1 MSASVEPSLLQ
12 QRRKEDREWPECGN
26 APETAEQALRA
37 SNRLLQALTEV
48 QTDFIQGAESPRLFN
63 KLLSVLLELTGSEYG
78 FIGEV
83 VHPPEGSPFLRSR
96 AITNIAWT
104 PELREFLAS
113 RIAAGGLEFRNLK
126 NLFGEVLTHGKV
138 VMSNHPASDSRSGGL
153 PEGHPPLRCFLG
165 LPFHAG
171 GKLVGMVGVAN
182 RPGGYNAAIIDFLQ
196 PLLAT
201 CCALLQSVHS
211 EEQRRVAEEAQQRS
225 DASFRALIEHSP
237 DALLIHREG
246 TVLFANPTA
255 VSLLGYTRREELE
268 GRPVE
273 ALVLLGEEDVLL
285 EPSRDG
291 ALQEVRFRHREGR
304 TVLGEVAMVSLRFD
318 GQPAVV
324 AIVRD
329 ITERRQVQ
337 EKLRNTERMASL
349 GTLAA
354 GVAHEIN
361 NPLSYLLSNLRFMN
375 DELRELAEAGQS
387 LAGERG
393 EEVRE
398 ALKEALVGSE
408 RVREIVRDL
417 KTFSRQGDEQR
428 EPVDLHAVLDSCV
441 NLAWSEIRH
450 RARLVKAYGQ
460 VPPVMGNASRL
471 GQVFLNLLVN
481 AAQAIPPGRELQGQE
496 IHLSTWHEERW
507 VGVAVR
513 DTGVG
518 IPPENRARLFSAF
531 FTTKPEGVGT
541 GLGLSIVQGIV
552 VALGGRIT
560 VESEPGKGS
569 TFRVL
574 LPVAGA
580 SRLEGTEPPTH

>member
-1 MSASVEPSLLQ
+1 MERP
-12 QRRKEDREWPECGN
+12 EDGEWPERGS
-26 APETAEQALRA
+26 APLTAEQALRA

-48 QTDFIQGAESPRLFN
+48 QTEFIQGAESPRLFN
-63 KLLSVLLELTGSEYG
+63 KLLAVLLELTGSEYG

-83 VHPPEGSPFLRSR
+83 VYPPEGSLFLRSR

-113 RIAAGGLEFRNLK
+113 RLAAGGLEFRNLK
-126 NLFGEVLTHGKV
+126 NLFGEVLTRGVV
-138 VMSNHPASDSRSGGL
+138 VMSNHPETDPRRGGL
-153 PEGHPPLRCFLG
+153 PEGHPPLLSFLG

-182 RPGGYNAAIIDFLQ
+182 RRGGYNTAIIDFLQ

-201 CCALLQSVHS
+201 CCALLQGVHS
-211 EEQRRVAEEAQQRS
+211 EEKRRVAEESQRRS
-225 DASFRALIEHSP
+225 DASFRTLIEHSP
-237 DALLIHREG
+237 DALVIHRAG
-246 TVLFANPTA
+246 RVLFANPTA
-255 VSLLGYTRREELE
+255 VGLLGYTCREELE
-268 GRPVE
+268 GRPVAE
-273 ALVLLGEEDVLL
+273 LVQPGEEELL
-285 EPSRDG
+285 LVPSQDG
-291 ALQEVRFRHREGR
+291 ALREVRFRHREGR
-304 TVLGEVAMVSLRFD
+304 GVLGEVAVVSLRFD
-318 GQPAVV
+318 GEPAVV
-324 AIVRD
+324 AIARD

-337 EKLRNTERMASL
+337 EKLRSTERMASL

-375 DELRELAEAGQS
+375 DELQDLARTGES
-387 LAGERG
+387 VAGERG
-393 EEVRE
+393 QEVRE

-417 KTFSRQGDEQR
+417 KSFSRQGDEQR
-428 EPVDLHAVLDSCV
+428 EPVDVHAVLDSCV

-450 RARLVKAYGQ
+450 RARLVKSYGQ
-460 VPPVMGNASRL
+460 VPPVLGNASRL

-481 AAQAIPPGRELQGQE
+481 AAQAIPEGSALEAQE

-541 GLGLSIVQGIV
+541 GLGLSICQGIV

-580 SRLEGTEPPTH
+580 ARPDGAAPGGS

>member
-1 MSASVEPSLLQ
+1 MSVPAEPFS
-12 QRRKEDREWPECGN
+12 EPAPSPEAEWPERGS
-26 APETAEQALRA
+26 APLTAEQALRA

-48 QTDFIQGAESPRLFN
+48 QTDFIQGAASQRLFN
-63 KLLSVLLELTGSEYG
+63 KLLAVLLELTGSEYG

-83 VHPPEGSPFLRSR
+83 VYPPEGSLFLRSR

-104 PELREFLAS
+104 PELKEFLAS
-113 RIAAGGLEFRNLK
+113 KLAQGGLEFRNLH
-126 NLFGEVLTHGKV
+126 NLFGEVLTRGQV
-138 VMSNHPASDSRSGGL
+138 VMSNHPETDPRRGGL

-171 GKLVGMVGVAN
+171 GKLVGMVGIAN
-182 RPGGYNAAIIDFLQ
+182 RSGGYSTTIIEFLQ

-201 CCALLQSVHS
+201 CCALLQGVHS
-211 EEQRRVAEEAQQRS
+211 EEQRHVAEEAQRRS
-225 DASFRALIEHSP
+225 DASFRTLIEHSP
-237 DALLIHREG
+237 DALFIHREG
-246 TVLFANPTA
+246 KVLFANPTA
-255 VSLLGYTRREELE
+255 VALLGYACTEELR
-268 GRPVE
+268 GRPVAE
-273 ALVLLGEEDVLL
+273 LVLAGEEPLLL
-285 EPSRDG
+285 EPSGEGVLR
-291 ALQEVRFRHREGR
+291 EVRFRHREGR
-304 TVLGEVAMVSLRFD
+304 TVLGEVAVVSLRFD

-324 AIVRD
+324 GIARD

-337 EKLRNTERMASL
+337 EKLRTTERMASL

-375 DELRELAEAGQS
+375 DELRELAEAGES
-387 LAGERG
+387 LAGARG
-393 EEVRE
+393 QEVRE
-398 ALKEALVGSE
+398 ALREALVGSE

-441 NLAWSEIRH
+441 NLAWSHIRH

-460 VPPVMGNASRL
+460 VPPVLGNASRL

-481 AAQAIPPGRELQGQE
+481 AAQAIPEGQAPEAQE

-541 GLGLSIVQGIV
+541 GLGLSICQGII

-574 LPVAGA
+574 LPVASAARPEGA
-580 SRLEGTEPPTH
+580 A

>member
-1 MSASVEPSLLQ
+1 
-12 QRRKEDREWPECGN
+12 
-26 APETAEQALRA
+26 
-37 SNRLLQALTEV
+37 V
-48 QTDFIQGAESPRLFN
+48 QTDFIQGAASQRLFN
-63 KLLSVLLELTGSEYG
+63 KLLAVLLELTGSEYG

-83 VHPPEGSPFLRSR
+83 VYPPEGSLFLRSR

-104 PELREFLAS
+104 PELKEFLAS
-113 RIAAGGLEFRNLK
+113 KLAQGGLEFRNLH
-126 NLFGEVLTHGKV
+126 NLFGEVLTRGQV
-138 VMSNHPASDSRSGGL
+138 VMSNHPETDPRRGGL

-171 GKLVGMVGVAN
+171 GKLVGMVGIAN
-182 RPGGYNAAIIDFLQ
+182 RSGGYSTTIIEFLQ

-201 CCALLQSVHS
+201 CCALLQGVHS
-211 EEQRRVAEEAQQRS
+211 EEQRHVAEEAQRRS
-225 DASFRALIEHSP
+225 DASFRTLIEHSP
-237 DALLIHREG
+237 DALFIHREG
-246 TVLFANPTA
+246 KVLFANPTA
-255 VSLLGYTRREELE
+255 VALLGYACTEELR
-268 GRPVE
+268 GRPVAE
-273 ALVLLGEEDVLL
+273 LVLAGEEPLLL
-285 EPSRDG
+285 EPSGEGVLR
-291 ALQEVRFRHREGR
+291 EVRFRHREGR
-304 TVLGEVAMVSLRFD
+304 TVLGEVAVVSLRFD

-324 AIVRD
+324 GIARD

-337 EKLRNTERMASL
+337 EKLRTTERMASL

-375 DELRELAEAGQS
+375 DELRELAEAGES
-387 LAGERG
+387 LAGARG
-393 EEVRE
+393 QEVRE
-398 ALKEALVGSE
+398 ALREALVGSE

-441 NLAWSEIRH
+441 NLAWSHIRH

-460 VPPVMGNASRL
+460 VPPVLGNASRL

-481 AAQAIPPGRELQGQE
+481 AAQAIPEGQAPEAQE

-541 GLGLSIVQGIV
+541 GLGLSICQGII

-574 LPVAGA
+574 LPVASAARPEGA
-580 SRLEGTEPPTH
+580 A